1 MLKHKLSF
9 LSFLAILSFKI
20 LKMFLKTKDLA
31 KILGVSEATIKN
43 WSREGLLKFHK
54 TIGGHRR
61 FPIEEIV
68 KFIKDNKIIDLAG
81 FSNADVNTLT
91 YIIFE
96 DYEKLS
102 KELLNYMLNKSQ
114 KEVENLLK
122 IILFSFG
129 VIKAFD
135 LIISKSLFELGLLW
149 EKGEI
154 SVDQEHIASSKIIES
169 IINLKN
175 LFETKK
181 KRKIKFVITSL
192 EGDIHEI
199 PLRIIDFILTYEGY
213 NVIYVGANTPYSDI
227 IKTIEREKPKFLI
240 ISAVYIVDKRKFEKS
255 IEILDKSCKEIN
267 CILFIGGPMYGKKPN
282 LNKKIYTSYRELLK
296 DIKKQLYKRRKRK

>member
-1 MLKHKLSF
+1 
-9 LSFLAILSFKI
+9 
-20 LKMFLKTKDLA
+20 MFLKTKELA

-61 FPIEEIV
+61 FPIEEIL
-68 KFIKDNKIIDLAG
+68 KFIKENKITDLAG

-96 DYEKLS
+96 DYEQLS
-102 KELLNYMLNKSQ
+102 KQLLDYMLNRSQ
-114 KEVENLLK
+114 KEVENLIK

-129 VIKAFD
+129 VIEAFD
-135 LIISKSLFELGLLW
+135 LIISKSLFELGILW

-154 SVDQEHIASSKIIES
+154 SVDQEHIASSKVIES

-175 LFETKK
+175 LFSFKK
-181 KRKIKFVITSL
+181 KKKIKFMITSL

-199 PLRIIDFILTYEGY
+199 PLRIIDFILNYEGY
-213 NVIYVGANTPYSDI
+213 DVVYIGSNTPYSDI
-227 IKTIEREKPKFLI
+227 IKAIEREKPKFLI
-240 ISAVYIVDKRKFEKS
+240 ISAVYVVDNKKFEKS
-255 IEILDKSCKEIN
+255 INILDESCNKIN
-267 CILFIGGPMYGKKPN
+267 CILFLGGPMYGKKPN
-282 LNKKIYTSYRELLK
+282 LNRKIYTSYGELLK
-296 DIKKQLYKRRKRK
+296 DIKKQIYKRRRKR

>member
-1 MLKHKLSF
+1 
-9 LSFLAILSFKI
+9 
-20 LKMFLKTKDLA
+20 MFLKTRDIA

-68 KFIKDNKIIDLAG
+68 KFIKENKIIDIAG
-81 FSNADVNTLT
+81 FSSADVNTLT

-96 DYEKLS
+96 DYEELS
-102 KELLNYMLNKSQ
+102 KKLLDYMLNKSQ

-129 VIKAFD
+129 VVKAFD

-169 IINLKN
+169 IINLKS
-175 LFETKK
+175 LFSARKK
-181 KRKIKFVITSL
+181 KKIKLMITSL
-192 EGDIHEI
+192 YGDIHEI

-213 NVIYVGANTPYSDI
+213 NVIYVGVNTPYCDI
-227 IKTIEREKPKFLI
+227 IKAIKREKPKFLI
-240 ISAVYIVDKRKFEKS
+240 ISAVYIVDKRKFEKH
-255 IEILDKSCKEIN
+255 INILDKNCKDIN
-267 CILFIGGPMYGKKPN
+267 CILFIGGPMYGEKPN
-282 LNKKIYTSYRELLK
+282 LNRKVYTSYVELLK
-296 DIKKQLYKRRKRK
+296 DIKTQIYKRRKRK

>member
-1 MLKHKLSF
+1 
-9 LSFLAILSFKI
+9 
-20 LKMFLKTKDLA
+20 MFLKTKDIA

-61 FPIEEIV
+61 FPIEEVI
-68 KFIKDNKIIDLAG
+68 KFIKENKITDLAG

-96 DYEKLS
+96 DYEELS
-102 KELLNYMLNKSQ
+102 KQLLDYMLKRSQ
-114 KEVENLLK
+114 KEVENLIK

-129 VIKAFD
+129 IVKAFD
-135 LIISKSLFELGLLW
+135 LIISKSLFELGMLW

-154 SVDQEHIASSKIIES
+154 SVDQEHIASSKVIES

-175 LFETKK
+175 LFEPKR
-181 KRKIKFVITSL
+181 KRKIKFIITSL

-213 NVIYVGANTPYSDI
+213 DVIYVGANTPYSDI
-227 IKTIEREKPKFLI
+227 IKAIEREKPKFLI
-240 ISAVYIVDKRKFEKS
+240 ISAVYITDKKKFEKS
-255 IEILDKSCKEIN
+255 INILDKNCKEIN

-282 LNKKIYTSYRELLK
+282 LRRKIYTSYGELLK
-296 DIKKQLYKRRKRK
+296 DIKNQIYKRRKRK

>member
-96 DYEKLS
+96 DYEELS

-135 LIISKSLFELGLLW
+135 LIVSKSLSELGLLS

-175 LFETKK
+175 LFEAKK
-181 KRKIKFVITSL
+181 KKKIKLVITSL

-213 NVIYVGANTPYSDI
+213 NVIYVGANTPYADI
-227 IKTIEREKPKFLI
+227 IKTIEREKPNFLI
-240 ISAVYIVDKRKFEKS
+240 ISAVYIIDKRKFEKS

-282 LNKKIYTSYRELLK
+282 LNRKIYTSYKELLK
-296 DIKKQLYKRRKRK
+296 DIKNQLYKRRKRK